1 MATPLDIGILAKFN
15 IIFPF
20 LLILIGAY
28 VFLSKT
34 TWFKEKQAIAF
45 VIAFVL
51 ALMTL
56 LSPIAVRTINM
67 MAPWF
72 ILLLIFMLFVLMA
85 YQTLGVPEA
94 TITEIITNS
103 KYSKDI
109 FWWVMVAV
117 LIIGIGSLASV
128 VSHRETTTYTGSTTP
143 GEEVAPTEETG
154 FWQIASNPKILG
166 VALILIIAMF
176 TIQHLAKMEL
186 PGK

>member
-1 MATPLDIGILAKFN
+1 MATPLDVGILAKFN

-20 LLILIGAY
+20 LLILIASY
-28 VFLSKT
+28 VFLTKT
-34 TWFKEKQAIAF
+34 SWFKGKEAIAF
-45 VIAFVL
+45 VIAFIL

-56 LSPIAVRTINM
+56 LSPITVRTINM

-72 ILLLIFMLFVLMA
+72 ILFLVFVLFLLMA
-85 YQTLGVPEA
+85 YQTVGVPES
-94 TITEIITNS
+94 TITEIITKS

-109 FWWVMVAV
+109 FWWVLVIA

-128 VSHRETTTYTGSTTP
+128 ISHKEPVTGL
-143 GEEVAPTEETG
+143 EEEIAPTEETG
-154 FWQIASNPKILG
+154 FWQIVSNPKVLG
-166 VALILIIAMF
+166 VVLVLLIAMF

>member
-1 MATPLDIGILAKFN
+1 MATPLDVGILAKFN

-20 LLILIGAY
+20 LLILIAAY
-28 VFLSKT
+28 VFLTKT
-34 TWFKEKQAIAF
+34 SWFKGKEAIAF
-45 VIAFVL
+45 VIAFIL

-72 ILLLIFMLFVLMA
+72 ILFLVFVLFLLMA
-85 YQTLGVPEA
+85 YQTVGVPES
-94 TITEIITNS
+94 TITEIITKS

-109 FWWVMVAV
+109 FWWVMVIA

-128 VSHRETTTYTGSTTP
+128 ISHKEPTYTGPTGP
-143 GEEVAPTEETG
+143 GEEIAPTEETG
-154 FWQIASNPKILG
+154 FWQIVSNPKVLG
-166 VALILIIAMF
+166 VALVLIIAMF